1 LKDDVERILET
12 FRTGTT
18 SLILGKDMAKLMKAI
33 ESDDITDNKQRVEQV
48 ISEDNKIVDQLL

>member
-1 LKDDVERILET
+1 LKDDVERILEA

-18 SLILGKDMAKLMKAI
+18 SFILGKDMAKLMKAI